1 MAVYHGKDAKILA
14 WDGGSTVHSSEA
26 CTIDGSTAQ
35 ITDTA
40 KRILDPY
47 ETQTFTDSGGK
58 NVIEID
64 YTIGKAT
71 FDGIPTSVTAA
82 GKHVPVA
89 NLDVMANM
97 FNWTIEETLDTA
109 ESTAFQATAK
119 TFEAGLPSWGGS
131 AEGFFLNSTWKDA
144 FDLVKKW
151 FVRFYI
157 DATHYYQGWCH
168 ITGLS
173 PSASITELIKEPLS
187 FQGFGLL
194 HYA

>member
-1 MAVYHGKDAKILA
+1 MAVNHGKNAIILA
-14 WDGGSTVHSSEA
+14 WDGGSVVHTDEA
-26 CTIDGSTAQ
+26 CTIDGNTAQ

-40 KRILDPY
+40 KRVLDPN

-64 YTIGKAT
+64 FTIGKAT
-71 FDGIPTSVTAA
+71 FDGTPTSVMAT
-82 GKHVPVA
+82 GKYVPVA
-89 NLDVMANM
+89 NLDLMANM
-97 FNWTIEETLDTA
+97 NNWTIEETLDTA
-109 ESTAFQATAK
+109 ESTAFGDTSK
-119 TFEAGLPSWGGS
+119 KFEGGLPGWGGS
-131 AEGFFLNSTWKDA
+131 AEGYFLNSTWKDA

-151 FVRFYI
+151 FVRFYV
-157 DATHYYQGWCH
+157 DANHYYQGWCH

-173 PSASITELIKEPLS
+173 GRAAITENITEPLS